1 MRASR
6 LVSFLLLL
14 QTRGHLTA
22 AELSERL
29 EVSERTVQRDAQA
42 LAAAGVPIAS
52 VRGPAGGY
60 RLERGY
66 RTKLTGLDSTEAEAL
81 FVGPAAE
88 LGLGRELAAARLKL
102 LASLPGELQ
111 ERASRASELFH
122 VDTRGW
128 FREEDRAPHLP
139 VIAGALWRG
148 QRVDIRY
155 REGRDV
161 VSRRLDPLGLVL
173 KAGVWYLL
181 ARRRGEERV
190 YRVSRIVSARERA
203 EACERP
209 VGFDLATVW
218 TERSEAFER
227 SRRQVEVTLRV
238 PRTELRYLREPR
250 VLEDGE
256 RPTVAA
262 KFEGLDS
269 AFHNLLAWG
278 PAAEVLAP
286 AELRDRI
293 AAAAAATAALYAATA
308 S

>member
-1 MRASR
+1 MRATR

-14 QTRGHLTA
+14 QTRGQLTA
-22 AELSERL
+22 VELAERL
-29 EVSERTVQRDAQA
+29 EVSERTVQRDARA
-42 LAAAGVPIAS
+42 LAAAGVPIVS

-66 RTKLTGLDSTEAEAL
+66 RTRLTGLDAAEAEAL

-102 LASLPGELQ
+102 LASLPAELQ
-111 ERASRASELFH
+111 ERAGRAAQLFH

-128 FREEDRAPHLP
+128 FREEDRVPHLP

-148 QRVDIRY
+148 LRLDMRY
-155 REGRDV
+155 REGSTV

-203 EACERP
+203 EQGARQP
-209 VGFDLATVW
+209 DFDLAAAW
-218 TERSEAFER
+218 ASHSEAFER
-227 SRRQVEVTLRV
+227 SRPQIEVTVRV
-238 PRTELRYLREPR
+238 PHGQVRYLRGAR
-250 VLEDGE
+250 VVEDGE
-256 RPTVAA
+256 RPTVIAQ
-262 KFEGLDS
+262 FDGLDH
-269 AFHNLLAWG
+269 AFYGLMAYG
-278 PAAEVLAP
+278 PQAEVLAP
-286 AELRDRI
+286 RELRERI
-293 AAAAAATAALYAATA
+293 AAAAAETAALYAAD
-308 S
+308 SP